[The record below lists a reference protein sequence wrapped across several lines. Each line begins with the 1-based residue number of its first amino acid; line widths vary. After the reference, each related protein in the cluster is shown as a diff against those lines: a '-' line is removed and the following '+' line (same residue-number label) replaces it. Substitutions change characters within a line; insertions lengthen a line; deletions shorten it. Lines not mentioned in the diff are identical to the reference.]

1 MSEQHQVFH
10 ASTVYFKADASISSR
25 RASSIGPGTS
35 LNLDDPTLDWDLDDL
50 EAGQIPGDARLP
62 DTGPPFN
69 GWNSQLPPTDPYP
82 RSRRGPRQV
91 SVDSHI
97 YYRLPPVSQSTSHPN
112 DDYDIPPYSPVD
124 PASPSL
130 ASPSTS
136 LRSPS
141 TSTAQALER
150 SPHHRPTLE
159 ELRSELNS
167 SLQNYSTCIN
177 MALHVL
183 LNKLRRPLSR
193 ILRFRRLFT
202 LALALSPAE
211 CEHGRACGG

>member
-10 ASTVYFKADASISSR
+10 ARTVYFKADASVSSR
-25 RASSIGPGTS
+25 RATSIGPGTS

-62 DTGPPFN
+62 DAGPPFN
-69 GWNSQLPPTDPYP
+69 GWNSQIPPTDPYP
-82 RSRRGPRQV
+82 RSRGGPRQV

-97 YYRLPPVSQSTSHPN
+97 YHRLPPVSQSISHY

-130 ASPSTS
+130 VSPSTS

-167 SLQNYSTCIN
+167 SLQNYSTWIN
-177 MALHVL
+177 IALHVL
-183 LNKLRRPLSR
+183 LNSPRRPFSR

-211 CEHGRACGG
+211 CEHGCARGG